1 MKASVRLAGVMLLT
15 ACAAGAQTPAEADW
29 RYRIQTGD
37 TLIALTDAYLQP
49 GHSWRELQ
57 NLNHVAD
64 PLRLPPGGVLR
75 MPLAWLKREAS
86 VAEALFVQGQ
96 VTLSRPQQTEQRLQ
110 TGAELRSGDRLRS
123 AAQSSASLRF
133 VDGSRLLIPP
143 LSDVTL
149 EQLLVYG
156 RSAIP
161 AVRLRL
167 HEGGADSQVLPSAGR
182 VPHYEIRTPSVNLG
196 VRGTEFRAQVDG
208 AAARLQVLS
217 GTVAAD
223 GQAVPAGMGL
233 LADGQGRP
241 RSAALLAAPDVG
253 ALPALLERL
262 PLRFAWKASDGAS
275 GGWRAQVFARG
286 DFTRLLLDQRSD
298 AAQAAWPDDLP
309 DGDYSL
315 RLRAIDALGLEGR
328 AAEHAFRLKARP
340 EPPFI
345 QGPAPAARLYGEAVD
360 LHWTINTQARAY
372 RLQIARD
379 AGFGELVLEQAAL
392 SGNSHRAAL
401 PPGRYHW
408 RLAALAADQGPWGD
422 AQQFEL
428 IPVPPSPAPAEP
440 ELSGDGL
447 QLRWRAEAGV
457 ARYELQWAGDAA
469 FSQGLQ
475 SLASEQPAIS
485 LPRPGPGRY
494 YLRLRC
500 LDADGQAGP
509 WGQVQLVNVP
519 YPRWLWLLP
528 LAPLLLAL

>member
-1 MKASVRLAGVMLLT
+1 MRASVKLAGAMLLT

-29 RYRIQTGD
+29 RYRIAVGD
-37 TLIALTDAYLQP
+37 TLIALTETFLQP

-57 NLNHVAD
+57 KLNHVAD
-64 PLRLPPGGVLR
+64 PLRLPPGGQLR
-75 MPLAWLKREAS
+75 MPVAWLKREAS
-86 VAEALFVQGQ
+86 VAQTLFVQGQ
-96 VTLSRPQQTEQRLQ
+96 VMLSRPQQEEQRLQ
-110 TGAELRSGDRLRS
+110 IGAELRSGDRLRS

-133 VDGSRLLIPP
+133 ADGSRLLIPP
-143 LSDVTL
+143 LSDLTL

-161 AVRLRL
+161 SVQLRL
-167 HEGGADSQVLPSAGR
+167 HQGGADSQVQPTQGR
-182 VPHYEIRTPSVNLG
+182 VPHYEIRTPSINLG

-208 AAARLQVLS
+208 ALARLQVLS

-223 GQAVPAGMGL
+223 GQAVAAGMGL

-241 RSAALLAAPDVG
+241 RGAALLAAPDLAG
-253 ALPALLERL
+253 LPGLIERL
-262 PLRFAWKASDGAS
+262 PLRFAWPSQGAA

-286 DFTRLLLDQRSD
+286 EFTRLLLDQRGS
-298 AAQAAWPDDLP
+298 AAQASWAEDLP
-309 DGDYSL
+309 DGDYTL
-315 RLRAIDALGLEGR
+315 RLRAIDALGLEGQ
-328 AAEHAFRLKARP
+328 AADHAFRLKARP

-345 QGPAPAARLYGEAVD
+345 QGPAPAARLYGEAAE
-360 LHWTINTQARAY
+360 LSWTLNTQARAY

-379 AGFGELVLEQAAL
+379 PGFGELVLEQAAL
-392 SGNSHRAAL
+392 ADSRHRAAL
-401 PPGRYHW
+401 PPGVYHW
-408 RLAALAADQGPWGD
+408 RLASLAADQGPWSE
-422 AQQFEL
+422 AQRFEL
-428 IPVPPSPAPAEP
+428 RPMPPSPAAAEP
-440 ELSGDGL
+440 DLSGDGL

-475 SLASEQPAIS
+475 SFASEQPALS

-494 YLRLRC
+494 YLRMRC

-509 WGQVQLVNVP
+509 WGQVQLIEVP

-528 LAPLLLAL
+528 LGLLLAL